1 MKETKN
7 SEVFLRPRFKVEVL
21 KSKEILLSQFKRE
34 LQEKTCSFSSKI
46 AGNHIFLDISKTDS
60 KIWSPQLQLELEEV
74 SANETLVKG
83 LFGPKP
89 HVWTFFMFLHFFIA
103 VIFIGFS
110 IMLYVQKT
118 LGNNITLPFAIV
130 ILMPVFWFTLYF
142 LGRYAKVKARKQ
154 MISLH
159 NFVEKVVDK

>member
-7 SEVFLRPRFKVEVL
+7 SEVFLRPRFRIEVL
-21 KSKEILLSQFKRE
+21 KSKEVLFSQFKKE
-34 LQEKTCSFSSKI
+34 LQKNSCCFTSKI
-46 AGNHIFLDISKTDS
+46 AGNHIFLDISKEDS
-60 KIWSPQLQLELEEV
+60 KIWSPQLHLELEEV
-74 SANETLVKG
+74 SNDKTLIKG

-89 HVWTFFMFLHFFIA
+89 HIWTFFMFLHFFIA

-118 LGNNITLPFAIV
+118 LGNNINLPFIIV
-130 ILMPVFWFTLYF
+130 ILMPIFWFTLYF
-142 LGRYAKVKARKQ
+142 LGRYAKIKARKQ

-159 NFVEKVVDK
+159 DFVEKVMGK